1 MVEKRASVAEQL
13 IDKLLLHIED
23 NHLGPGDRMPS
34 EKEICETYHVG
45 RSSVREAYKAMQSRG
60 LVVTAQGKGVFVG
73 NKIDLGVLESTPFGN
88 VKMQVQ
94 DYMDVRVAIEI
105 ASVRL
110 AIQRATPEQIQS
122 LQEIQEGFRQSIAIE
137 NTWLM
142 AEKDEQF
149 HTKIAE
155 ITGNPLLI
163 QVQAIVADYFR
174 NFRVRSFRVAENRD
188 HAVNPHNMIIQ
199 AFLSR
204 NEDLGVLIMQQ
215 HLAESFSDFIGNLEN
230 HQE

>member
-34 EKEICETYHVG
+34 EKEVCETYHVG

-60 LVVTAQGKGVFVG
+60 LVVSAQGKGVFVG

-163 QVQAIVADYFR
+163 QVQQEINYCVEQMCQVGIF
-174 NFRVRSFRVAENRD
+174 S
-188 HAVNPHNMIIQ
+188 AVKY
-199 AFLSR
+199 
-204 NEDLGVLIMQQ
+204 VLTQRGIPCGPCRKPF
-215 HLAESFSDFIGNLEN
+215 HSLAKEEQRKMDELIRQYDAYLT
-230 HQE
+230 HI

>member
-1 MVEKRASVAEQL
+1 MAEKRASVAEQL

-34 EKEICETYHVG
+34 EKEVCETYHVG

-122 LQEIQEGFRQSIAIE
+122 LQEIQEGFRQ
-137 NTWLM
+137 
-142 AEKDEQF
+142 F

-215 HLAESFSDFIGNLEN
+215 HLAESFSDFIGNLEH